1 MTSQS
6 KPTPT
11 HDFCAQCWRKK
22 AIKHFLSKSGT
33 HYVARCRL
41 CRIRYGGWSGLTVAQ
56 RRAAIIPKRRNGIGY
71 LVHLVVAST
80 NRKLGRMPV
89 SMTDMKSC
97 PTTCTFRNAG
107 CYAEYGQVIMW
118 WRRVAKRG
126 VAWTDF
132 CAQIATLP
140 AGQLWRHNEAGDL
153 PGIENVV
160 DVRALGQ
167 LVRANRGRRGFTF
180 THKPLTRSVECIA
193 VANANAQGFTIN
205 LSADGLEDADRLA
218 ELGIGPVVTV
228 VPSDA
233 PRGLRTPA
241 GRKVVLCPAETH
253 GLTCLDCQLC
263 AHATRKSIVAFRAHG
278 QSKAIVSDL
287 VQLRRSKAA

>member
-1 MTSQS
+1 MT
-6 KPTPT
+6 TPT

-33 HYVARCRL
+33 HYVSRCVL
-41 CRIRYGGWSGLTVAQ
+41 CRKRYGGWSGLSLEE
-56 RRAAIIPKRRNGIGY
+56 RRALIIPKRRNGIGY
-71 LVHLVVAST
+71 LAHLVVTSQ
-80 NRKLGRMPV
+80 NRKLGRIPV

-118 WRRVAKRG
+118 WRKVAQRG
-126 VAWTDF
+126 SPWADF
-132 CAQIATLP
+132 CRAIAALP
-140 AGQLWRHNEAGDL
+140 VGQLWRHNEAGDL
-153 PGIENVV
+153 PGLENVV

-180 THKPLTRSVECIA
+180 THKPLMRSVERIA
-193 VANANAQGFTIN
+193 VAAANANGFTIN
-205 LSADGLEDADRLA
+205 LSADNLEDADRLA
-218 ELGIGPVVTV
+218 DLGIGPVVTV
-228 VPSDA
+228 VSSDA
-233 PRGLRTPA
+233 PAGLRTPA
-241 GRKVVLCPAETH
+241 GRKLVLCPAETH

-278 QSKAIVSDL
+278 QSKAIVSEL
-287 VQLRRSKAA
+287 VQLRRKTPAARAA